1 MREECLNMVHK
12 RSQTS
17 LARSFILKEAFWDR
31 QRSESIN
38 AVSTEQVIGHVSSSI
53 SSEEPVDLSAIPVL
67 EKGAVLCDSRGEGAF
82 QD

>member
-1 MREECLNMVHK
+1 MVHK

-17 LARSFILKEAFWDR
+17 LARSFMLKEAFWDR

-38 AVSTEQVIGHVSSSI
+38 VISTEQVIGYVSSNI
-53 SSEEPVDLSAIPVL
+53 SSEEPVELSAIPML
-67 EKGAVLCDSRGEGAF
+67 EKGAVLCDPRGQGAF

>member
-1 MREECLNMVHK
+1 MVHK

-17 LARSFILKEAFWDR
+17 MARSFMLKEAFWDR

-38 AVSTEQVIGHVSSSI
+38 VISTEQVIGHI
-53 SSEEPVDLSAIPVL
+53 STCVGANEAVQLSDIPNL
-67 EKGAVLCDSRGEGAF
+67 EKGAVLCDSRGQGAF